1 MKRLHVHVGVADL
14 EQSIRFYST
23 LFGAQPTKRESDYAK
38 WMLDDP
44 RVNFAISNRS
54 DGAAGLSHLGIQA
67 EDQEELDQV
76 AARAKNAGDSV
87 LIETGASCCY
97 ARSNKAW
104 VEDPTG
110 IRWETFFTFGDI
122 TTYGH
127 SAEESRIE
135 SKSAPVVAVASAS
148 CCGS

>member
-14 EQSIRFYST
+14 EESVRFYST
-23 LFGAQPTKRESDYAK
+23 LFGAEPTKRESDYAK

-44 RVNFAISNRS
+44 RVNFAISTRS

-67 EDQEELDQV
+67 EDQRELDQI
-76 AARAKNAGDSV
+76 AARAKDAGDSI

-104 VEDPTG
+104 VEDPDG
-110 IRWETFFTFGDI
+110 NPLGDLLHLRRHHDVWPV
-122 TTYGH
+122 GRGDPRRVEGPGRFP
-127 SAEESRIE
+127 SA
-135 SKSAPVVAVASAS
+135 AS
-148 CCGS
+148 CCG

>member
-14 EQSIRFYST
+14 EKSVRFYST
-23 LFGAQPTKRESDYAK
+23 LFGAQPSKRKSDYAK

-44 RVNFAISNRS
+44 RVNFAISARA
-54 DGAAGLSHLGIQA
+54 DGASGLSHLGIQA
-67 EDQEELDQV
+67 EDQDELDEI
-76 AARAKNAGDSV
+76 AGRAKRAGDSV
-87 LIETGASCCY
+87 LIETDAACCY

-122 TTYGH
+122 TTYGQ
-127 SAEESRIE
+127 SAKEARIE
-135 SKSAPVVAVASAS
+135 SASAAS
-148 CCGS
+148 AANCCG

>member
-14 EQSIRFYST
+14 EGSIRFYST
-23 LFGAQPTKRESDYAK
+23 LFGAQPSKLESDYAK

-44 RVNFAISNRS
+44 RVNFAISTRS
-54 DGAAGLSHLGIQA
+54 GGAGGLSHLGIQA
-67 EDQEELDQV
+67 EDQDELDEIAQ
-76 AARAKNAGDSV
+76 RAKRAGDSV
-87 LIETGASCCY
+87 LIETDAACCY

-122 TTYGH
+122 TTYGQ
-127 SAEESRIE
+127 SADDARNE
-135 SKSAPVVAVASAS
+135 PVPAATAAAAS
-148 CCGS
+148 CCG

>member
-14 EQSIRFYST
+14 EQSVRFYST
-23 LFGAQPTKRESDYAK
+23 LFGAAPTRLEADYAK

-44 RVNFAISNRS
+44 RVNFAISARS

-67 EDQEELDQV
+67 DNQRELDQI
-76 AARAKNAGDSV
+76 AARAKDAGDSV
-87 LIETGASCCY
+87 LIETAASCCY

-110 IRWETFFTFGDI
+110 IRWETFYTFGDI
-122 TTYGH
+122 TTYGQ
-127 SAEESRIE
+127 SAEATRLEA
-135 SKSAPVVAVASAS
+135 KAPAAVSAAAS
-148 CCGS
+148 CCG